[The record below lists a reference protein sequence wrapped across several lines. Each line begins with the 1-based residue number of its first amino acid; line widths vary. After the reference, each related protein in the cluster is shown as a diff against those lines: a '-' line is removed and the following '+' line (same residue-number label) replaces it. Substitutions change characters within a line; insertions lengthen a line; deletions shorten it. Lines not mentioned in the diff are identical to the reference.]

1 MKVSSQKLDVYKT
14 IGICCK
20 FKKMALL
27 RMQSLVDAAGE
38 ALGIIEDPMLTDIG
52 LKVVQFVRIRET

>member
-1 MKVSSQKLDVYKT
+1 
-14 IGICCK
+14 
-20 FKKMALL
+20 MALL

-52 LKVVQFVRIRET
+52 LKVVYLMRLRKI